1 MTPEEA
7 VQVHL
12 DVKGRTL
19 LPVHWGTFN
28 LAYHP
33 WDEPTIRAMTSAD
46 QKYIILVTP
55 KVGELIDIHAKNES
69 FNWWKDTE

>member
-1 MTPEEA
+1 MTREKA
-7 VQVHL
+7 VQVHM
-12 DVKGRTL
+12 DVKGRTM
-19 LPVHWGTFN
+19 LPVHRGTFN

-33 WDEPTIRAMTSAD
+33 WDEPIIRAMTLAD